1 MDNQNS
7 FPDSSARSSYKG
19 GNQFQ
24 FMQGSERSLPEAS
37 ICQPLVDHPNSAVA
51 AAVPSSGQKIFS
63 SGLNEIVDSDR
74 ALSLLSSAPAVTR
87 EIGFSHMVQQ
97 PASIPRPRPQSQS
110 VVHSL
115 HYGGLSQYP
124 FAQDFNSQPQDSA
137 ADSHVSNNS
146 SLHFHDMLQNG
157 ADGSSTSGGCQQ
169 TLAFM
174 WD

>member
-7 FPDSSARSSYKG
+7 FPDSSARSYKG

-24 FMQGSERSLPEAS
+24 FMQGSDRSLPEAS
-37 ICQPLVDHPNSAVA
+37 IYQPLVDHPNSAVA

-97 PASIPRPRPQSQS
+97 PATIPRPQSQS